1 MSKKEKNPIYRVGD
15 DVIVR
20 FDTDGTENVGE
31 ITDKYTEKYSDG
43 SGLPGVVYEIRL
55 TDGREVH
62 TTKFEKPQATRVNI
76 LREIG
81 AEDRG
86 EGIRKRRRK
95 SSKRKSMR
103 KRSTRRR
110 K

>member
-31 ITDKYTEKYSDG
+31 ITDKYTEKYKGSD
-43 SGLPGVVYEIRL
+43 LPGVVYEIRL